1 MLSNMLRCPELVKTH
16 VKKLVKKH
24 VKIANVGGNHLFCK
38 VFEFPGVN
46 FEFTVRNVP
55 AGGQSNNRR

>member
-1 MLSNMLRCPELVKTH
+1 MLRNMLRCPELVKTH

-38 VFEFPGVN
+38 VFEFPG
-46 FEFTVRNVP
+46 EFKKHVKILEVFSCGKTC
-55 AGGQSNNRR
+55 